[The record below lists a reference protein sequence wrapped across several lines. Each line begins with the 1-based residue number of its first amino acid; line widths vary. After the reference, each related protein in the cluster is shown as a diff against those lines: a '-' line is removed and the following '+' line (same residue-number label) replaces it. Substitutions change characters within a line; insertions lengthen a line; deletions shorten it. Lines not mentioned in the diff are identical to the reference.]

1 MKRFERGRSLKKL
14 KGDWKN
20 QTDFLPSVEAVNNC
34 SRFPI
39 GADRRRVIA
48 MWQAMIGHGV

>member
-34 SRFPI
+34 SKFPV
-39 GADRRRVIA
+39 GSDRRRVIA